1 MKRLIRIAI
10 VLALTALTF
19 PLANLVMDRKANPS
33 LWAKVQDEKLKALA
47 PTLAQKCANC
57 HTDKTAMPFY
67 AGFPVASGIIEKD
80 IQQGSTFW
88 NLMEEVFSGGEV
100 SEAALAKLQFEIE
113 QDAMPP
119 ARYRLLHWGSA
130 LTAEEKG
137 ALLGWIRAARAKANG
152 GDEKDPVYANIVL
165 PLVEPKGL
173 NPEKVA
179 LGRKLYHDTKLSG
192 DNTVSCASCHDLKK
206 GGTDQAQF
214 SAGIK
219 GQKGGINA
227 PTSFNAALAVLQFWD
242 GRAADLKAQ
251 AAGPVE
257 NPVEMGEKWDN
268 VPGKLQQ
275 DAEYVATFAKLY
287 PEGITKDSVTD
298 AIAEFEKTLITVNSR
313 FDEFLRGRKDAV
325 NVDEHAGYKLFLEHG
340 CQKCH
345 AGQALGG
352 ESFEKM
358 GLYGDYFAARGN
370 LTDADNGRFSVTKKD
385 SDKHKFKVPTLRNV
399 ALTFPYFHD
408 GTKTDLKEVVK
419 LMGRHQLGKELAD
432 RDVEL
437 IVKFLQ
443 TLTGTLDGKPL

>member
-1 MKRLIRIAI
+1 MKKLIRIVI
-10 VLALTALTF
+10 VLALVALAF
-19 PLANLVMDRKANPS
+19 PLVNLLMGHKADPS
-33 LWAKVQDEKLKALA
+33 LWSRVQDEKLKAVA
-47 PTLAQKCANC
+47 PILAQKCADC
-57 HTDKTAMPFY
+57 HTGKAVMPFY
-67 AGFPVASGIIEKD
+67 AGLPVASSIIEKD
-80 IQQGSTFW
+80 IQQGTMFW
-88 NLMEEVFSGGEV
+88 NLTEEVFSGGDV
-100 SEAALAKLQFEIE
+100 SEAALAKLQLEIE
-113 QDAMPP
+113 QNAMPP
-119 ARYRLLHWGSA
+119 ARYKLLHWGSG
-130 LTAEEKG
+130 LTAEEKA

-165 PLVEPKGL
+165 PLAAPTGL
-173 NPEKVA
+173 NPEKIA

-214 SAGIK
+214 STGIK

-242 GRAADLKAQ
+242 GRAADLQAQ

-257 NPVEMGEKWDN
+257 NPIEMGEKWDN
-268 VPGKLQQ
+268 VVEKLKK
-275 DAEYVATFAKLY
+275 DADYVAAFAKLY
-287 PEGITKDSVTD
+287 PGGISKDSATE

-313 FDEFLRGRKDAV
+313 FDQFLRGKKDALT
-325 NVDEHAGYKLFLEHG
+325 VDEHAGYKLFMDHG

-345 AGQALGG
+345 AGQAMGG

-385 SDKHKFKVPTLRNV
+385 PDKHKFKVPTLRNI
-399 ALTFPYFHD
+399 ALTFPYLHD

-443 TLTGTLDGKPL
+443 TLTGELDGKPL